1 MRDAYRRPAQSA
13 CAIGPRAERN
23 IAMTTGHKPLVFDR
37 PLRGRIYDSIA
48 ETIGNTPLV
57 RIPKILAEEKITADV
72 VLKLEFFNPLGSVKD
87 RIGVNLI
94 LALEASGTLPPGGTI
109 IEPTSGNTGIGL
121 AFVAAARGYR
131 LILTMPESVSI
142 ERRKMLTY
150 LGAELELTPR
160 EKGMNGAVA
169 RAKELLADHPGS
181 VTANQFGSP
190 ANPEIH
196 ARTTAEEIW
205 FDTNGE
211 VDAIISGV
219 GTGGTLTGVAQAL
232 KPRRPGLKF
241 FAVEPAASPVLSGGK
256 PGPHPIQGIGAGFVP
271 EVLNV
276 EAIDEVIQVANEET
290 LAASRRLALTEG
302 IPGGISSGAALVAA
316 LQVAKRPEF
325 AGKRIVTI
333 IPSFAER
340 YITTVLFEGL

>member
-1 MRDAYRRPAQSA
+1 M
-13 CAIGPRAERN
+13 GTE
-23 IAMTTGHKPLVFDR
+23 HKPLVLDR

-57 RIPKILAEEKITADV
+57 RIPKILAEEGITADI
-72 VLKLEFFNPLGSVKD
+72 VLKLEFFNPLSSVKD

-94 LALEASGTLPPGGTI
+94 LALEESGALKPGGTI

-142 ERRKMLTY
+142 ERRKVLAY

-169 RAKELLADHPGS
+169 RAKELLAETPGA

-190 ANPEIH
+190 ANPDIH

-205 FDTNGE
+205 FDTKGE
-211 VDAIISGV
+211 VDAIVSGI
-219 GTGGTLTGVAQAL
+219 GTGGTLTGIAQAL
-232 KPRRPGLKF
+232 KPRHPSLKLV
-241 FAVEPAASPVLSGGK
+241 AVEPAASPVLSGGK
-256 PGPHPIQGIGAGFVP
+256 PAPHPIQGIGAGFVP
-271 EVLNV
+271 EVLDTK
-276 EAIDEVIQVANEET
+276 AIDEIIQVTNEET
-290 LAASRRLALTEG
+290 LATARRLAKVEG
-302 IPGGISSGAALVAA
+302 IPGGISSGAALAAA
-316 LQVAKRPEF
+316 LKLGKRPEY
-325 AGKRIVTI
+325 ANKRIVVI

-340 YITTVLFEGL
+340 YISTVLFEGL